1 MDDKVF
7 ETVVTNAIK
16 IGCIN
21 TLSQLG
27 LIAED
32 VSEKQA
38 HKMYGEKKVKDW
50 RRKRWIVGYPSGNR
64 QRAKFYYRRSELET
78 ASRMLDMQNVI
89 PPTLLN
95 RIIEQNGLY

>member
-38 HKMYGEKKVKDW
+38 HKMYSEKKVKEW
-50 RRKRWIVGYPSGNR
+50 RRRRWIVGYPSGNT

-95 RIIEQNGLY
+95 RIIEQDGLY